1 MRHITWLSSY
11 MGISA
16 KVVLYRLDGME
27 VDTPS
32 TALTIGAPEALKSIF
47 PICDPNHSRIKASFT
62 GEYLAIKVVLHTT
75 NIGI

>member
-1 MRHITWLSSY
+1 MRHVTWLSSY

-16 KVVLYRLDGME
+16 KVVLYRLDGIE

-32 TALTIGAPEALKSIF
+32 TALTTGAPEALKSIF
-47 PICDPNHSRIKASFT
+47 PICDPNHSRIKA